1 MEIHTKYQMLTKFQ
15 HQRILLLG
23 TFVFFKFPNGKRN
36 PPRPLLFAHS
46 NKPLNEKLELKM
58 ISIHQKV
65 SIQEYKVTKLHYMQ
79 MIFAFCLKCK
89 NSLHD
94 VVKIKKKTCF
104 SGDNIRPRW
113 MRHASWLRQ
122 LYLNTRCILIIVL
135 GIQKRFPKRVR
146 LN

>member
-1 MEIHTKYQMLTKFQ
+1 MLTKFQ
-15 HQRILLLG
+15 HQRTLLLG

-46 NKPLNEKLELKM
+46 NKPLTEKLELKM

-65 SIQEYKVTKLHYMQ
+65 SIWEYLVTKLHYMQ
-79 MIFAFCLKCK
+79 VIFSVSLKCK

-94 VVKIKKKTCF
+94 VVKIKKNVLLNMR
-104 SGDNIRPRW
+104 DIW
-113 MRHASWLRQ
+113 MRHAYWLRQ
-122 LYLNTRCILIIVL
+122 LHLNTRCLLIIVL
-135 GIQKRFPKRVR
+135 GIYKRFPKRVR